1 VPPTFRQSVAHRLAY
16 TGRRPGRSLTLRAVY
31 EARPAAAATGKTR
44 LSLCLYDRL
53 LCFQLDRHPHT
64 HARTCAYSFIIQ
76 PVSIQQFLP
85 ARRYASAGTSYG
97 PVSVSK

>member
-44 LSLCLYDRL
+44 LSVYTTD
-53 LCFQLDRHPHT
+53 F
-64 HARTCAYSFIIQ
+64 
-76 PVSIQQFLP
+76 
-85 ARRYASAGTSYG
+85 SAFN
-97 PVSVSK
+97 